1 MIPLPASSQILN
13 NSRSSDWVSCA
24 IFFCIRTQNSSKS
37 TAPLPVVKEDKKK
50 FNFSV
55 WLVLFLCQQIRNLV
69 VLRSLQ
75 RHYTCSFGDGGI
87 WTIKLSQ
94 TVKWLDS
101 VTSSALGR
109 RQLTIKTE
117 RDKVEQEKAGK
128 HKGGGG
134 CGSLSHSSAF
144 RHPITP
150 LHLPC
155 NVRELKTVN
164 LPLL

>member
-37 TAPLPVVKEDKKK
+37 TAPLPVVKEDKEK
-50 FNFSV
+50 FYFSV

-75 RHYTCSFGDGGI
+75 RLYTCSFGDGGI

-134 CGSLSHSSAF
+134 GVAHYLIPQHFA
-144 RHPITP
+144 I
-150 LHLPC
+150 L
-155 NVRELKTVN
+155 
-164 LPLL
+164 